1 MLLVVMIIALTLSS
15 EEYLVTDKIS
25 VIAQRPPPP
34 RLEKGNNLR
43 STKILVYLVCRLWLG
58 F

>member
-34 RLEKGNNLR
+34 DWKREIIYVALR
-43 STKILVYLVCRLWLG
+43 